1 MYIEKKK
8 NSQRRVTC
16 STFSTSTIFWNVWYT
31 LSNSVAEVRSKCR
44 EGGQFNGRERERK
57 KETHEK
63 KMQEKSNVKG
73 VGDGEG

>member
-1 MYIEKKK
+1 M
-8 NSQRRVTC
+8 
-16 STFSTSTIFWNVWYT
+16 
-31 LSNSVAEVRSKCR
+31 AEVRSKCR